1 MGAGVGWRSIDCDVY
16 CVCCCCPCCCCVKY
30 THRWR
35 WRRLRLLYFFALLC
49 SCLFLVCCFALSI
62 LYTFVVLSRNFRSLC
77 RSLAR
82 ARTHTHTDTPTLW
95 MSVYASIDI
104 NLFLCF
110 VALCTRFL
118 SYLILARYFC
128 LRIVHMCKMRIYIY
142 FWIFRVYIVYRSRSI
157 CALDLCSSVSVCLGC
172 VGMTSS
178 SSFPIYLIFCMDI
191 IMIFPILLW
200 YFRLA

>member
-1 MGAGVGWRSIDCDVY
+1 MLLLSLFCCEQLFALSMSQWGRVWGEGVLTATSTASAAAAPSAAVLSIRTVDADVG
-16 CVCCCCPCCCCVKY
+16 CG
-30 THRWR
+30 
-35 WRRLRLLYFFALLC
+35 FFIFLLC

-118 SYLILARYFC
+118 YYLILARYFC
-128 LRIVHMCKMRIYIY
+128 LRIVHMCKIRIYIY
-142 FWIFRVYIVYRSRSI
+142 F
-157 CALDLCSSVSVCLGC
+157 
-172 VGMTSS
+172 
-178 SSFPIYLIFCMDI
+178 
-191 IMIFPILLW
+191 
-200 YFRLA
+200 